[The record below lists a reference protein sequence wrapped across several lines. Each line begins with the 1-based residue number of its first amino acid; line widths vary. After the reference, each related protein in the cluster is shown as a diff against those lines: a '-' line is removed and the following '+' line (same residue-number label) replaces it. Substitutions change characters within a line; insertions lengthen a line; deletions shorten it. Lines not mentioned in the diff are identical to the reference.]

1 VETKYFYI
9 TTYLNNKNR
18 GDFLKSR
25 KSLGSS
31 KKILIGLALLF
42 SLMLFIS
49 PSIGQPNQKEITS
62 DSEPT
67 KVAINPDTRATSTRQ
82 GTQTHTVFAE
92 DFTAEWC
99 QYCPTASE
107 NLLSIYNSH
116 DYDFYFVCMILE
128 DDNYTDIS
136 DDAQARAD
144 EYNYQ
149 GIPTVEFDGG
159 YYEVTGNQS
168 DETAYREAIETCGDR
183 QVPNVDLEVTAE
195 NSGGAVI
202 DISVG
207 IINNGDSSY
216 SGILRVYV
224 VEIVSRYLD
233 YDGNRYPYGFLDFA
247 IESNVNVP
255 SGQSET
261 ESASWDGAEVS
272 DGLGNDFGDIDPN
285 NMVVFAVLFNGDTAK
300 PWERIPESS
309 KTLDLHWVDEA
320 AAAYLSDKP
329 PDDTNEP
336 VVTIKSPQEYD
347 EIFDTIR
354 ISASVEDDGDI
365 QTIESL
371 IRDEDGYGEWLPM
384 YGPYVEDEYFR
395 MWDTTEFNDGDYTII
410 VRAIDRG
417 NNRGEDSIEVSVKND
432 LEYPEVTFKDVKDG
446 QKISDT
452 FNLRVIATD
461 DTQIKNVRCR
471 VDANPWVDM
480 DFKGSSEYSLEI
492 ETTELSDGEH
502 TITIEVEDKEGKV
515 TTESI
520 KVQVQNKESSEAP
533 GSGTP
538 GFEVIVLICAISILV
553 IFYSKIFDF
562 KKR

>member
-1 VETKYFYI
+1 M
-9 TTYLNNKNR
+9 
-18 GDFLKSR
+18 KSR
-25 KSLGSS
+25 KLLGSTQ
-31 KKILIGLALLF
+31 KILVGLTLLF
-42 SLMLFIS
+42 SLMLLIS
-49 PSIGQPNQKEITS
+49 PSIGQPNKKEIST
-62 DSEPT
+62 DSELNLGT
-67 KVAINPDTRATSTRQ
+67 TNPEEGATGTRQ

-99 QYCPTASE
+99 QYCPSASE

-128 DDNYTDIS
+128 DDNSTTIS
-136 DDAQARAD
+136 DDAQARAN
-144 EYNYQ
+144 EYNLQ

-159 YYEVTGNQS
+159 YYEVTGGQS
-168 DETAYREAIETCGDR
+168 DESAYREAIETCGDR

-207 IINNGDSSY
+207 IINNDDSSY
-216 SGILRVYV
+216 SGVLRVYV

-255 SGQSET
+255 AGQSKT
-261 ESASWDGAEVS
+261 ESTSWDGAEVT
-272 DGLGNDFGDIDPN
+272 DGLGNNYGDIDPK

-320 AAAYLSDKP
+320 TAAYLSDKP
-329 PDDTNEP
+329 LDDTNKP
-336 VVTIKSPQEYD
+336 VVTIKSPLEYD
-347 EIFDTIR
+347 EVFDTVR
-354 ISASVEDDGDI
+354 ISASVEDEGNI
-365 QTIESL
+365 QTVESL
-371 IRDEDGYGEWLPM
+371 IRSEEGNGEWLPM

-432 LEYPEVTFKDVKDG
+432 LEYPEVTFKDIKDG
-446 QKISDT
+446 QKVSDT
-452 FNLRVIATD
+452 FKLRVIATD
-461 DTQIKNVRCR
+461 DTKIQSVRYR
-471 VDANPWVDM
+471 IDANAWVDM
-480 DFKGSSEYSLEI
+480 DFKGSSEYSIEI
-492 ETTELSDGEH
+492 DTTELSDGEH
-502 TITIEVEDKEGKV
+502 TITIEAVDKEEK
-515 TTESI
+515 TTTKSI
-520 KVQVQNKESSEAP
+520 NIQVQNKESSEGP

-538 GFEVIVLICAISILV
+538 GFEVLVLIGAIAILV
-553 IFYSKIFDF
+553 FFNTKILNL
-562 KKR
+562 KKK